1 MFKKSKFGKYFL
13 MSLIYAEHY
22 YLITYFFSLIV
33 YLFGLM
39 HKSFVHTLTAKKKCI
54 CKLIYEI
61 F

>member
-22 YLITYFFSLIV
+22 YLITYFSSLIV

-39 HKSFVHTLTAKKKCI
+39 HKSFVHTVTAEKK
-54 CKLIYEI
+54 YAYVS
-61 F
+61 